1 MVYLSE
7 IYLPGQSAEE
17 RFLHDIKRTCYNSY
31 YPFQIFPEMGL
42 DQLRFTDVSILYG
55 GNGSGKTTL
64 LNVIADKLRAK
75 RQTAYNRSN
84 FFMDFVERCEL
95 EFLNP
100 NIDNCHIIT
109 SDDVFDYMLDV
120 RHMNQN
126 IDVKRDEMF
135 EEYME
140 LKHSDFK
147 FRTMDDYETL
157 KKVNLARSKTQSKFI
172 RHELVDNVREFS
184 NGESAFQYFVRK
196 IDESGLF
203 LLDEPENSL
212 SPEKQIELV
221 QFIENSARFYN
232 CQFIIATHSPF
243 VLSMAGATLYDLD
256 SRPAARNKWTQLKNV
271 RAYYD
276 FFKEHER
283 EFE

>member
-42 DQLRFTDVSILYG
+42 DQLRFTEVSILYG

-84 FFMDFVERCEL
+84 FFTDFVERCEL

>member
-42 DQLRFTDVSILYG
+42 DQLRFTEVSILYG